1 MATVKNIALHA
12 VSLPSGRMLVPGATA
27 TNVNL
32 AEVGTELLAEVPT
45 PAKKKRGESPA
56 APEPAAPA
64 SEPTTGTTPED
75 KEN

>member
-12 VSLPSGRMLVPGATA
+12 VSLPNGRMLVPGATA

-32 AEVGTELLAEVPT
+32 AEVDTELLVEVPSV
-45 PAKKKRGESPA
+45 KKKRGESPA
-56 APEPAAPA
+56 APEPAAPE
-64 SEPTTGTTPED
+64 SEPTAGTTPED